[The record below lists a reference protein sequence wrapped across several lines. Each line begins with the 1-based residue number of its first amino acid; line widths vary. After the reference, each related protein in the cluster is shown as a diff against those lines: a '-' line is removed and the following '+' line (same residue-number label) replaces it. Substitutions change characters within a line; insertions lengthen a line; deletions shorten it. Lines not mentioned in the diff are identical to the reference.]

1 MPPLRVLIRSSPRAL
16 ENDRGLL
23 ATDPDVTVVTDPA
36 RADVTLLDLTDLD
49 GETPAPLALPA
60 NGSRLLMLIGESAPA
75 SLMAE
80 VLASEASV
88 VTDAVS
94 RDQLVSALRA
104 VAGGLVVRTRSTVPG
119 AVPVRARPLPADDPS
134 DALTPRERD
143 ILRLLGDGLANHDIA
158 TTLGLSDHTVKFHLR
173 SIFAKLGAHSRTE
186 AVSVAVRRGMLLL

>member
-1 MPPLRVLIRSSPRAL
+1 MPSLRVLIRGSPRSLA
-16 ENDRGLL
+16 NDRGLL
-23 ATDPDVTVVTDPA
+23 ETDPDIAIVTDPS
-36 RADVTLLDLTDLD
+36 RADVTLLDLTDNDEPTQL
-49 GETPAPLALPA
+49 PLST
-60 NGSRLLMLIGESAPA
+60 NGTRVLILIGESAPA
-75 SLMAE
+75 SLIAE

-104 VAGGLVVRTRSTVPG
+104 VAAGLMVRNRSTVPS

-158 TTLGLSDHTVKFHLR
+158 AMLGLSDHTVKFHLR
-173 SIFAKLGAHSRTE
+173 SIFSKLGAHSRTE
-186 AVSVAVRRGMLLL
+186 AVSVAVRRGLLLL

>member
-1 MPPLRVLIRSSPRAL
+1 MPSLRVLIRGSPRSLA
-16 ENDRGLL
+16 NDRGLL
-23 ATDPDVTVVTDPA
+23 ETDPDIAIVTDPS
-36 RADVTLLDLTDLD
+36 RADVTLLDLTDNDEPTLL
-49 GETPAPLALPA
+49 PLPT
-60 NGSRLLMLIGESAPA
+60 NGTRVLILIGESAPA

-104 VAGGLVVRTRSTVPG
+104 VAGGLMVRNRSTVHD

-158 TTLGLSDHTVKFHLR
+158 ATLGLSDHTVKFHLR
-173 SIFAKLGAHSRTE
+173 SIFSKLGAHSRTE

>member
-1 MPPLRVLIRSSPRAL
+1 MTPLRVHIRGSPRSLA
-16 ENDRGLL
+16 NDRGLL
-23 ATDPDVTVVTDPA
+23 ETDPDIAIVTDPS
-36 RADVTLLDLTDLD
+36 RADVTLLDLTDSD
-49 GETPAPLALPA
+49 EPAVLPLPA
-60 NGSRLLMLIGESAPA
+60 NGTRQLILIGESAPA

-104 VAGGLVVRTRSTVPG
+104 VAGGLMVRNRSTVHD
-119 AVPVRARPLPADDPS
+119 AVPVRARSLPADDPS

-158 TTLGLSDHTVKFHLR
+158 ATLGLSDHTVKFHLR
-173 SIFAKLGAHSRTE
+173 SIFSKLGAHSRTE

>member
-1 MPPLRVLIRSSPRAL
+1 MRPLRVLIRSSPRAL

-23 ATDPDVTVVTDPA
+23 ASDPDVTVVTDPA
-36 RADVTLLDLTDLD
+36 QADVTLLDLSDVKS
-49 GETPAPLALPA
+49 ETASPLPRPV
-60 NGSRLLMLIGESAPA
+60 NGTRQLILIGDSAPS

-80 VLASEASV
+80 VLATEASV

-104 VAGGLVVRTRSTVPG
+104 VAAGLMVRNRSTVPS

-158 TTLGLSDHTVKFHLR
+158 ATLGLSDHTVKFHLR
-173 SIFAKLGAHSRTE
+173 SIFSKLGAHSRTE
-186 AVSVAVRRGMLLL
+186 AVSVAVRRGLLLL

>member
-1 MPPLRVLIRSSPRAL
+1 VRPLRVLIRSSPRGL

-23 ATDPDVTVVTDPA
+23 ASDPDVTVVTDPA
-36 RADVTLLDLTDLD
+36 QADVTLLDLTDVEI
-49 GETPAPLALPA
+49 ETASPLPLPA
-60 NGSRLLMLIGESAPA
+60 NGTRQLILIGDSAPA

-104 VAGGLVVRTRSTVPG
+104 VAGGLMVRNRSTVPN
-119 AVPVRARPLPADDPS
+119 AVPVRARPLPVDDPS

-158 TTLGLSDHTVKFHLR
+158 ATLGLSDHTVKFHLR

>member
-1 MPPLRVLIRSSPRAL
+1 MPSLRVLIRGSPRSLA
-16 ENDRGLL
+16 NDRGLL
-23 ATDPDVTVVTDPA
+23 ETDPDIAIVTDPS
-36 RADVTLLDLTDLD
+36 RADVTLLDLTDNDEPTLL
-49 GETPAPLALPA
+49 PLPT
-60 NGSRLLMLIGESAPA
+60 NGTRVLILIGESAPA

-104 VAGGLVVRTRSTVPG
+104 VAGGLMVRNRSTVHD
-119 AVPVRARPLPADDPS
+119 ALPVRARPLPADDPS

-158 TTLGLSDHTVKFHLR
+158 RR
-173 SIFAKLGAHSRTE
+173 SASRITPSSSTCDRS
-186 AVSVAVRRGMLLL
+186 SVNSAPTRGRRQ